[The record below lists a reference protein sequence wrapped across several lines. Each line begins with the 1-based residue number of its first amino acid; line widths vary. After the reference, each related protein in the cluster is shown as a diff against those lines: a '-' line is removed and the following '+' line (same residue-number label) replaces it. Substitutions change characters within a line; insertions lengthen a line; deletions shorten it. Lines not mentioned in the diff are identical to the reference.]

1 MLDYRLE
8 PDQPS
13 QKEMWVE
20 NKVNEW
26 FEKMDLTVDGESLEI
41 ALDLYIDFD
50 KLEKELTARAE
61 QMYEDM
67 VADAKI
73 EAYLEREEA
82 RMEDVW

>member
-1 MLDYRLE
+1 MDYRLE
-8 PDQPS
+8 PDPPS
-13 QKEMWVE
+13 GKEMWVE
-20 NKVNEW
+20 EKVNEW

-50 KLEKELTARAE
+50 KLEKELTVRAE
-61 QMYEDM
+61 QMYDDM

-82 RMEDVW
+82 RMADVW